1 LEEKTMKKLFASF
14 VVAGLFG
21 VSALQAESVQAHF
34 HLAFAAYFGSSSLAP
49 GDYRISLLEEQSG
62 LKRVVI
68 EGQNG
73 RVQGFPM
80 ALQKD
85 VPPGPSSLELVKSDG
100 NYFIREYRSQYT
112 GRVYTFAMPKNVHPV
127 QTEIVQITK

>member
-1 LEEKTMKKLFASF
+1 MKKLFVSF

-21 VSALQAESVQAHF
+21 VSALQAESVQARF
-34 HLAFAAYFGSSSLAP
+34 HLAVAAYFGSSSLAP
-49 GDYRISLLEEQSG
+49 GDYRISLFEEQSG
-62 LKRVVI
+62 LKCVVI
-68 EGQNG
+68 QSQNT
-73 RVQGFPM
+73 RVEEFPL

-85 VPPGPSSLELVKSDG
+85 VPPGRSSLQLVKSDG

-112 GRVYTFAMPKNVHPV
+112 GRVYTFALPKHIHPV